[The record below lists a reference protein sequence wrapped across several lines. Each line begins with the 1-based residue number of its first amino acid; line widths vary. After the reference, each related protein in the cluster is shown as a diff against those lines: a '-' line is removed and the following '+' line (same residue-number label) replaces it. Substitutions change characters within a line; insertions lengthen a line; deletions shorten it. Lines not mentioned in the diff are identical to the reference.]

1 MHQSR
6 NVLNTPTNYGYMIV
20 SSSDLN
26 ETVINDEIDNE
37 NDNDSGNSELVT

>member
-1 MHQSR
+1 MHQSK

-26 ETVINDEIDNE
+26 ETTINYE
-37 NDNDSGNSELVT
+37 NDNESGNSELVYS